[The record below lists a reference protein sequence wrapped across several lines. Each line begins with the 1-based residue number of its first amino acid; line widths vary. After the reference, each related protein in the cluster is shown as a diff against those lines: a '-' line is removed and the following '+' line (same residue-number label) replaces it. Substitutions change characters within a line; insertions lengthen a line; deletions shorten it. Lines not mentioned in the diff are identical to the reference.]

1 MSADRGVYGSA
12 PTVLK
17 LGGSVL
23 TGGDAVFRA
32 VREVVREVRSGR
44 RVVAVV
50 SAEWGATDGLD
61 RLARRFVGDREAPGY
76 AALLA
81 TGEARSA
88 ACLTLAL
95 GASGVSAE
103 LLEAHR
109 LELRTTGPRWR
120 AAPRTVGPALGS
132 LLRRRS
138 VVVVPGFV
146 GLQEDGS
153 TALLGR
159 GGTDLTAVFL
169 AHHLGAG
176 RCRLLKDVDGWYTAD
191 PATDPTA
198 RRYQDL
204 HWDDAVRS
212 RAPIVQTRAVRLARR
227 LGRPFEVAAPAS
239 LRDSSPEADTGTRIG
254 PWPTRVAET
263 DGVATNGAATNSAGV
278 VICAEGDGSRGRRRS
293 PARPSLDTLVVHPP
307 SVPGEPS
314 GASSTPIY
322 QTATFTL
329 DGSATPS
336 WDYSRSGN
344 PTRDV
349 LESQLAALEGGGA
362 IRALAYNSGVAA
374 LTGVLRQI
382 RPGGEVVVG
391 EDLYGG
397 TQRLLRRLA
406 EHLGVRVIPVDVTD
420 PDAVAAVVS
429 DSTDL
434 VLLESPSNPRLRVSP
449 VAVVAEIAH
458 RHRALLA
465 VDNSLLSSY
474 LQKPLALG
482 ADLAIQSATKL
493 LGGHADLTAG
503 VVAVERPELAERLA
517 FDRNAEGS
525 ALAPFEA
532 WLLLRG
538 MQTLAVR
545 LDRQLETTRRI
556 VAFLRAHPR
565 VERVWFPRYGPGGVV
580 VSFCTGSLE
589 TAREVVTETQLF
601 ATTVSFGSVRS
612 SISLPAE
619 MSHAC
624 VAEGGAGD
632 GSGDGGGHGLVP
644 DLVRLSVGIEDADE
658 LIEDLGRA
666 LEVATS
672 CTAPSRSRACLR
684 P

>member
-1 MSADRGVYGSA
+1 MSAAAGSV
-12 PTVLK
+12 TVLK

-32 VREVVREVRSGR
+32 VREVVRETRRSR
-44 RVVAVV
+44 RVVVVV

-61 RLARRFVGDREAPGY
+61 RLARRFLGDRELPAY

-88 ACLTLAL
+88 ACLALAL
-95 GASGVSAE
+95 QASGVSAE

-109 LELRTTGPRWR
+109 LDLRTAGPRSQ
-120 AAPRTVGPALGS
+120 AEPRTVGPALGRA
-132 LLRRRS
+132 LLSRS

-146 GLQEDGS
+146 GFHEDGS

-169 AHHLGAG
+169 AHRLRAR
-176 RCRLLKDVDGWYTAD
+176 RCRLLKDVDGWYAAD
-191 PATDPTA
+191 PVSDPA
-198 RRYQDL
+198 APRYEAL
-204 HWDDAVRS
+204 HWDDAVS
-212 RAPIVQTRAVRLARR
+212 SGAPIVQTRAVRLARG
-227 LGRPFEVAAPAS
+227 LDRPFEVAALGS
-239 LRDSSPEADTGTRIG
+239 EGGTRVG
-254 PWPTRVAET
+254 PWPTRVA
-263 DGVATNGAATNSAGV
+263 ATNGSAAV
-278 VICAEGDGSRGRRRS
+278 VSNADPQPVRPR
-293 PARPSLDTLVVHPP
+293 PAPDTLLVHPP
-307 SVPGEPS
+307 PVPGEPS

-322 QTATFTL
+322 QTATFAL
-329 DGSATPS
+329 EVDGSPS

-349 LESQLAALEGGGA
+349 LEGQLAALEGGGV
-362 IRALAYNSGVAA
+362 IRVLAYSSGVAA

-397 TQRLLRRLA
+397 TQRLLGRLA
-406 EHLGVRVIPVDVTD
+406 EHVGVRVVPVDATD

-429 DSTDL
+429 DATDL
-434 VLLESPSNPRLRVSP
+434 VLLESPSNPRLTVSP

-458 RHRALLA
+458 RHGALLA

-503 VVAVERPELAERLA
+503 VVAVEKPELADRLA

-538 MQTLAVR
+538 VQTLAVR
-545 LDRQLETTRRI
+545 LDRQLETTRRL
-556 VAFLRAHPR
+556 VAFLRAHPC
-565 VERVWFPRYGPGGVV
+565 VDRVWFPPHGPGGVV
-580 VSFCTGSLE
+580 ISFQTGSPQR
-589 TAREVVTETQLF
+589 ARGVVRATRLF

-624 VAEGGAGD
+624 VA
-632 GSGDGGGHGLVP
+632 DGGGKGRP
-644 DLVRLSVGIEDADE
+644 PASDLVRLSVGIEEPGD

-666 LEVATS
+666 LEVAAAS
-672 CTAPSRSRACLR
+672 GKRLPQPVGS
-684 P
+684 

>member
-1 MSADRGVYGSA
+1 MSASGGVPASA
-12 PTVLK
+12 RERPSTVLK

-23 TGGDAVFRA
+23 TGGDAIFRA
-32 VREVVREVRSGR
+32 VREVVREVRRGR

-61 RLARRFVGDREAPGY
+61 RLARRYVGDREAPGY

-95 GASGVSAE
+95 EASGVSAE

-109 LELRTTGPRWR
+109 LELRTTGPRWEADPR
-120 AAPRTVGPALGS
+120 AVGPALS
-132 LLRRRS
+132 EVLRERP
-138 VVVVPGFV
+138 VAVVPGFV
-146 GLQEDGS
+146 GLHEDGS

-191 PATDPTA
+191 PAVDPTA
-198 RRYQDL
+198 RRYRVL

-212 RAPIVQTRAVRLARR
+212 PAPLVEDRAVRLARS
-227 LGRPFEVAAPAS
+227 LERPFEVTAPGSAPEE
-239 LRDSSPEADTGTRIG
+239 SPDANGGTRVG
-254 PWPTRVAET
+254 PWPTRLA
-263 DGVATNGAATNSAGV
+263 GTNGGAKGRANGGAPGAADRNRTRLVG
-278 VICAEGDGSRGRRRS
+278 
-293 PARPSLDTLVVHPP
+293 PTPFRPSLDTRVVHPP

-322 QTATFTL
+322 QTATFAL
-329 DGSATPS
+329 GEGSDGGG

-349 LESQLAALEGGGA
+349 LEGQLAALEGGGG
-362 IRALAYNSGVAA
+362 IRALAYSSGVAA

-382 RPGGEVVVG
+382 RPGGGVVVG
-391 EDLYGG
+391 DDLYGG
-397 TQRLLRRLA
+397 TQRLLRRLT
-406 EHLGVRVIPVDVTD
+406 EHMGVRVIPVDVTD
-420 PDAVAAVVS
+420 PDAVARTVS
-429 DSTDL
+429 DTTDL
-434 VLLESPSNPRLRVSP
+434 VLLESPSNPRLEVSP
-449 VAVVAEIAH
+449 MAVLAEIAH
-458 RHRALLA
+458 RHGAWLA

-482 ADLAIQSATKL
+482 ADLAIQSATKI
-493 LGGHADLTAG
+493 LGGHGDLTAG
-503 VVAVERPELAERLA
+503 VVAVESPVLAERLD

-538 MQTLAVR
+538 LQTLAVR
-545 LDRQLETTRRI
+545 LDRQLESTRRM

-565 VERVWFPRYGPGGVV
+565 VERVRFPRYGPGGVV
-580 VSFCTGSLE
+580 MSFHTGSAESARRVVAE
-589 TAREVVTETQLF
+589 TRLF

-624 VAEGGAGD
+624 VAGGSAAGPA
-632 GSGDGGGHGLVP
+632 P
-644 DLVRLSVGIEDADE
+644 DLVRLSVGLEDADE
-658 LIEDLGRA
+658 LMGDLGRA
-666 LEVATS
+666 LEVS
-672 CTAPSRSRACLR
+672 CTGR
-684 P
+684 